1 MITDRDYIEIGDAP
15 SQIAYDSNHFDSPRL
30 QMKILKIL
38 LQIVGFVV
46 LIGAVAIGTL
56 RIQRSSADGATVV
69 FPGGEM
75 IAGELHMGPEPD
87 WSFTDDIFTIE
98 LQLNDPMSTRTIFIL
113 ESEGKIYVVSG
124 YMKSFLGRIWKEW
137 AFDADEGN
145 DEGVLR
151 VNNVRY
157 PRQLVRIKEGDVLN
171 GVAAKL
177 LAKYSG
183 VPTPV
188 SAEAIATARADIED
202 GNSWI
207 FELTPR

>member
-1 MITDRDYIEIGDAP
+1 V
-15 SQIAYDSNHFDSPRL
+15 
-30 QMKILKIL
+30 KILKIV
-38 LQIVGFVV
+38 LQAVGFVV
-46 LIGAVAIGTL
+46 LIGAVAIATL

-75 IAGELHMGPEPD
+75 IAGELHTGAEPD

-113 ESEGKIYVVSG
+113 ESEGKIYVISG

-207 FELTPR
+207 FELAPR

>member
-1 MITDRDYIEIGDAP
+1 VKIFR
-15 SQIAYDSNHFDSPRL
+15 IAL
-30 QMKILKIL
+30 QV
-38 LQIVGFVV
+38 VGFVV

-75 IAGELHMGPEPD
+75 IAGEIHTGPEPD
-87 WSFTDDIFTIE
+87 WSFTDDVFTIE
-98 LQLNDPMSTRTIFIL
+98 LQLNDPMATRRIFIL

-124 YMKSFLGRIWKEW
+124 YMKSTLGKIWKEW

-145 DEGVLR
+145 NEGVLR

-157 PRQLVRIKEGDVLN
+157 PRQLVRIKKGDVLN
-171 GVAAKL
+171 GVSAKL

-188 SAEAIATARADIED
+188 PAEAIATARADIED

-207 FELTPR
+207 FELIPR

>member
-1 MITDRDYIEIGDAP
+1 
-15 SQIAYDSNHFDSPRL
+15 
-30 QMKILKIL
+30 MKIFKIA
-38 LQIVGFVV
+38 LQLVGFVV

-75 IAGELHMGPEPD
+75 IAGEIHTGPEPD
-87 WSFTDDIFTIE
+87 WSFTDDVFTIE
-98 LQLNDPMSTRTIFIL
+98 LQLNDPMATRRIFIL

-124 YMKSFLGRIWKEW
+124 YMKSTLGKIWKEW

-145 DEGVLR
+145 NEGVLR

-157 PRQLVRIKEGDVLN
+157 PRQLVRIKKGDVLN
-171 GVAAKL
+171 GVSAKL

-188 SAEAIATARADIED
+188 PAEAIATARADIED

-207 FELTPR
+207 FELIPR

>member
-1 MITDRDYIEIGDAP
+1 
-15 SQIAYDSNHFDSPRL
+15 
-30 QMKILKIL
+30 MKILKIM
-38 LQIVGFVV
+38 LQVIGFVV
-46 LIGAVAIGTL
+46 LIGAVSIGTL
-56 RIQRSSADGATVV
+56 RIQRSNADGATVV
-69 FPGGEM
+69 FPGGELVS
-75 IAGELHMGPEPD
+75 GELHAGPEPD

-98 LQLNDPMSTRTIFIL
+98 LQLNDPMATRRIFIL

-124 YMKSFLGRIWKEW
+124 YMKSFLGKIWKEW
-137 AFDADEGN
+137 AFDADQGN

-157 PRQLVRIKEGDVLN
+157 PRQLVRIKEGDVLD
-171 GVAAKL
+171 GVSAKL

-188 SAEAIATARADIED
+188 SATAIATARADIED

-207 FELTPR
+207 FELAPR

>member
-1 MITDRDYIEIGDAP
+1 
-15 SQIAYDSNHFDSPRL
+15 
-30 QMKILKIL
+30 MKILKIA
-38 LQIVGFVV
+38 LQMLGFVV
-46 LIGAVAIGTL
+46 LIGAVTIGTL
-56 RIQRSSADGATVV
+56 RIQRSGGDGATVV

-75 IAGELHMGPEPD
+75 VAGELHTGPEPD

-98 LQLNDPMSTRTIFIL
+98 LQLNDPMATRRIFII

-124 YMKSFLGRIWKEW
+124 YMKSFLGKIWKEW
-137 AFDADEGN
+137 AFDADAGN

-157 PRQLVRIKEGDVLN
+157 PRKLVRIEEGDVLN

-188 SAEAIATARADIED
+188 SADAIATARADIED

-207 FELTPR
+207 FEIAPR

>member
-1 MITDRDYIEIGDAP
+1 
-15 SQIAYDSNHFDSPRL
+15 
-30 QMKILKIL
+30 MKILKIA
-38 LQIVGFVV
+38 LQMLGFVV
-46 LIGAVAIGTL
+46 LIGAVTIGTL
-56 RIQRSSADGATVV
+56 RIQRSSGDGATVV

-75 IAGELHMGPEPD
+75 VAGELHTGPEPD

-98 LQLNDPMSTRTIFIL
+98 LQLNDPMATRRIFII

-124 YMKSFLGRIWKEW
+124 YMKSFLGKIWKEW
-137 AFDADEGN
+137 AFDADAGN

-157 PRQLVRIKEGDVLN
+157 PRKLVRIEEGDVLN

-188 SAEAIATARADIED
+188 SADAIATARTDIED

-207 FELTPR
+207 FELAPR

>member
-1 MITDRDYIEIGDAP
+1 
-15 SQIAYDSNHFDSPRL
+15 
-30 QMKILKIL
+30 MKILKIAL
-38 LQIVGFVV
+38 GVVGFVV

-75 IAGELHMGPEPD
+75 VAGELHTGPEPD

-98 LQLNDPMSTRTIFIL
+98 LQLNDPMATRRIFIL

-124 YMKSFLGRIWKEW
+124 YMKSFLGKIWKEW

-157 PRQLVRIKEGDVLN
+157 PRQLVRVKEGDVLN
-171 GVAAKL
+171 GVSAKL

-188 SAEAIATARADIED
+188 SAEAIATARAGIED

-207 FELTPR
+207 FELAPR

>member
-1 MITDRDYIEIGDAP
+1 MRILNIV
-15 SQIAYDSNHFDSPRL
+15 L
-30 QMKILKIL
+30 QAI
-38 LQIVGFVV
+38 GFVV
-46 LIGAVAIGTL
+46 LIGAVTIGTL

-69 FPGGEM
+69 FPGGELV
-75 IAGELHMGPEPD
+75 AGELHTGPEPD
-87 WSFTDDIFTIE
+87 WSFTDEIFTIE
-98 LQLNDPMSTRTIFIL
+98 LQLNDPMATRRIFIL

-124 YMKSFLGRIWKEW
+124 YMKSFLGKIWKEW
-137 AFDADEGN
+137 AFDADKGN
-145 DEGVLR
+145 DQGVLR

-171 GVAAKL
+171 GISAKL

-188 SAEAIATARADIED
+188 SDTAIAAARADIED

-207 FELTPR
+207 FELAQR

>member
-1 MITDRDYIEIGDAP
+1 MA
-15 SQIAYDSNHFDSPRL
+15 
-30 QMKILKIL
+30 
-38 LQIVGFVV
+38 GFVM
-46 LIGAVAIGTL
+46 LIGAVTIGTL

-75 IAGELHMGPEPD
+75 MAGELHTGAEPN
-87 WSFTDDIFTIE
+87 WNFTDDIFTIE
-98 LQLNDPMSTRTIFIL
+98 LQLNDPMATRRIFIL

-124 YMKSFLGRIWKEW
+124 YMKSFLGKIWKEW
-137 AFDADEGN
+137 AFDA

-157 PRQLVRIKEGDVLN
+157 PRQLIRIEEGDVLN

>member
-1 MITDRDYIEIGDAP
+1 M
-15 SQIAYDSNHFDSPRL
+15 L
-30 QMKILKIL
+30 QM
-38 LQIVGFVV
+38 VGFVV
-46 LIGAVAIGTL
+46 LIGAVTIGTL

-75 IAGELHMGPEPD
+75 IAGELHTGAEPD

-98 LQLNDPMSTRTIFIL
+98 LQLNDPMATRTIFIL

-137 AFDADEGN
+137 AFEADEGN

-207 FELTPR
+207 FELAPR

>member
-1 MITDRDYIEIGDAP
+1 
-15 SQIAYDSNHFDSPRL
+15 
-30 QMKILKIL
+30 MKIFKIV
-38 LQIVGFVV
+38 LQVGGFVV

-75 IAGELHMGPEPD
+75 IAGEIHTGPEPD
-87 WSFTDDIFTIE
+87 WSFTDDVFTIE
-98 LQLNDPMSTRTIFIL
+98 LQLNDPMATRRIFIL

-124 YMKSFLGRIWKEW
+124 YMKSTLGKIWKEW

-145 DEGVLR
+145 NEGVLR

-157 PRQLVRIKEGDVLN
+157 PRQLVRIKKGDVLN
-171 GVAAKL
+171 GVSAKL

-188 SAEAIATARADIED
+188 PAEAIATARADIEG

-207 FELTPR
+207 FELIPR

>member
-1 MITDRDYIEIGDAP
+1 VKIFK
-15 SQIAYDSNHFDSPRL
+15 IAL
-30 QMKILKIL
+30 QVL
-38 LQIVGFVV
+38 GFVV

-56 RIQRSSADGATVV
+56 RIQRSTGDGATVV

-75 IAGELHMGPEPD
+75 VAGTLHTGPEPD

-98 LQLNDPMSTRTIFIL
+98 LQLNDPMATRRIFII

-124 YMKSFLGRIWKEW
+124 YMKSFLGKIWKEW
-137 AFDADEGN
+137 AFAADAGN

-157 PRQLVRIKEGDVLN
+157 PRQLVRVIQGDVLN
-171 GVAAKL
+171 GVSAKL
-177 LAKYSG
+177 LSKYSG

-188 SAEAIATARADIED
+188 SAEAIATSRADIED
-202 GNSWI
+202 GNSWV
-207 FELTPR
+207 FELVPR

>member
-1 MITDRDYIEIGDAP
+1 
-15 SQIAYDSNHFDSPRL
+15 
-30 QMKILKIL
+30 MKILKIV
-38 LQIVGFVV
+38 LQMVGFVV

-75 IAGELHMGPEPD
+75 VAGELHTGPEPD

-98 LQLNDPMSTRTIFIL
+98 LQLNDPMATRTIFIL

-137 AFDADEGN
+137 AFEADEGN

-171 GVAAKL
+171 GVSAKL

-188 SAEAIATARADIED
+188 SAEVIAISRADIEN

-207 FELTPR
+207 FELAPR

>member
-1 MITDRDYIEIGDAP
+1 
-15 SQIAYDSNHFDSPRL
+15 
-30 QMKILKIL
+30 MKILKIA
-38 LQIVGFVV
+38 LQAIGFVV
-46 LIGAVAIGTL
+46 LIGAVTIGTL

-75 IAGELHMGPEPD
+75 MAGELHTGPEPD
-87 WSFTDDIFTIE
+87 WSFTDGIFTIE
-98 LQLNDPMSTRTIFIL
+98 LQLNDPMATRRIFIL

-124 YMKSFLGRIWKEW
+124 YMKSFLGKIWKEW

-171 GVAAKL
+171 GVSAKL

-188 SAEAIATARADIED
+188 SAEVIAISRADIEN

-207 FELTPR
+207 FGLAPR